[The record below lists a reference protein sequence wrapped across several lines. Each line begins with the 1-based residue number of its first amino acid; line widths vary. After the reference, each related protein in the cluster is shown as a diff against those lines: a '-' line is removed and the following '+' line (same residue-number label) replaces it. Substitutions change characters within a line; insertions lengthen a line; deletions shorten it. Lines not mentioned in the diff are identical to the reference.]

1 MRSSPLE
8 CVVQQDAATPD
19 RFDVSVQ
26 QLFALLRMVGD
37 ELCQGLLS
45 EVFVL
50 RPIVVRECGPLSTSG
65 SMGFTHFAIS
75 LEKHGPPAR
84 AAVADA

>member
-1 MRSSPLE
+1 
-8 CVVQQDAATPD
+8 
-19 RFDVSVQ
+19 
-26 QLFALLRMVGD
+26 
-37 ELCQGLLS
+37 
-45 EVFVL
+45 
-50 RPIVVRECGPLSTSG
+50 VRECGPLSTSG